1 MTGIDGEGGRRRSE
15 NRSRNKFQLGTADF
29 CPKPCKS
36 DVRGGSGGGARRGA
50 GAPGACRPSRRAR
63 RYGLSRGKR
72 RWGQALGLEER
83 RADSRAREERS
94 ERVGRDAPRGPRV
107 TPTASATMSM
117 PSWILIRDF
126 MSKVSSLASARTL
139 RVAPRT
145 RTAREERAVVALPA
159 RAWRIGWGGMGLEGL
174 AAAPWKL

>member
-1 MTGIDGEGGRRRSE
+1 MDDGEDGRRRSE
-15 NRSRNKFQLGTADF
+15 DRSRKKFQLGAADF
-29 CPKPCKS
+29 CPKPCKKS

-63 RYGLSRGKR
+63 RYGLRRGKR
-72 RWGQALGLEER
+72 RWGQALGLGER

-117 PSWILIRDF
+117 PSWIFIRDF

-145 RTAREERAVVALPA
+145 RTAREARAVVALPA
-159 RAWRIGWGGMGLEGL
+159 RAWRIGWGGWG
-174 AAAPWKL
+174 WKV